1 MAYNEDQL
9 EPLMDGPLEDILQKL
24 ERHYL
29 IPEDPK
35 KNPPILM
42 DDQELRDIE
51 QAIYWK
57 LTGVDFVY
65 KAPCYLSDFEEA
77 QKVIPAG
84 WHLAELWQSVV
95 PADRPWWGCGLRQDE
110 PYRYYKVKACRD
122 PYAAVVIN
130 SLRMRIKYP

>member
-24 ERHYL
+24 ERHAL

-35 KNPPILM
+35 KNPPILL

-57 LTGVDFVY
+57 LTQQEFVY
-65 KAPCYLSDFEEA
+65 KAPRYLSDFEDA
-77 QKVIPAG
+77 QKVIPEG

-95 PADRPWWGCGLRQDE
+95 PKDRPWWGAALRQDD
-110 PYRYYKVKACRD
+110 PYRYYKVLASRS
-122 PYAAVVIN
+122 PYSAIVIIA
-130 SLRMRIKYP
+130 LRMRIKFS